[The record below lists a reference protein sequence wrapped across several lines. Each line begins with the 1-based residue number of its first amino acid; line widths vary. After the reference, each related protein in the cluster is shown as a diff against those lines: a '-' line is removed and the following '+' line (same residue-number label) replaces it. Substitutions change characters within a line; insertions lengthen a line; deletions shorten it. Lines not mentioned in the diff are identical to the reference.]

1 MGLALNKL
9 LEQMEARR
17 CCCLGTE
24 CVTHVEA
31 VRTLEIPISGEV
43 CTELRAMAEVFNA
56 QPAEL
61 AGAILQAALIDMQEH
76 LNEEMG
82 HLADDARHE
91 VDDPCVLIAS
101 ETI

>member
-61 AGAILQAALIDMQEH
+61 AKRHPAGGID
-76 LNEEMG
+76 
-82 HLADDARHE
+82 RH
-91 VDDPCVLIAS
+91 AGTS
-101 ETI
+101 E